1 MDAICNILIVDDNPV
16 ARENLSKLLDA
27 PDYHLFFA
35 SSGQETLEKGAE
47 LSPDLILL
55 DVVMPGMDGFEVC
68 RRLRADPHLAEVP
81 IILITG
87 LEDQASR
94 LQGFE
99 AGADDFIS
107 KSFDWTEL
115 RARIRTITQLNRYKR
130 LVEERA
136 KLERIN
142 LELQEAYEATIEG
155 WSRALEL
162 RDSETQGHT
171 ERVTTLSLRLA
182 QAIGLSETELT
193 HIRRG
198 ALLHDIGK
206 MAIPDGILLKSG
218 PLTTEE
224 WAIMRRHPLYAYELL
239 LPIAYLRPAL
249 DIPYHHH
256 EKWDGT
262 GYPDGLQGEQIP
274 LAARLFAVVDVW
286 DALISDRPYRPGW
299 SQEKVKAY
307 LQEEAGKYFDPRIV
321 ELFLTM
327 IAGE

>member
-35 SSGQETLEKGAE
+35 SSGPETLEKGAE

-55 DVVMPGMDGFEVC
+55 DVLMPDMDGFEVC

-182 QAIGLSETELT
+182 QAVGLSETELT

-218 PLTTEE
+218 PLTAEE

-262 GYPDGLQGEQIP
+262 GYPDGLKGEQIP

-307 LQEEAGKYFDPRIV
+307 LQEEAGKYLDPQIV